1 MMDMAGCLQLPPGTE
16 RRAAPWT
23 LCFNSSSSH
32 LALGA
37 PKRQFLSLEESRGL
51 RTQIPC
57 VSLHI
62 RPHLYPRV
70 SAPLPF
76 SPTRTYTSVPVL
88 ATLFP
93 TCPTYSHER
102 PKMQT
107 WPCHSSTYSLSKAC
121 CIFRTD
127 FKFLTL
133 ASRSHPQVPTA
144 QRRQAVSPGS
154 TFYCHLWDLTFWSS

>member
-1 MMDMAGCLQLPPGTE
+1 MRIFLRKGHSLLYKQQSKFLRGQQNPFFQVRKTIKSKLTVCRQRKRMMDMAGCLQLPPGTE
-16 RRAAPWT
+16 RRAAPWP

-88 ATLFP
+88 ATHFP

-102 PKMQT
+102 PQMQT
-107 WPCHSSTYSLSKAC
+107 
-121 CIFRTD
+121 
-127 FKFLTL
+127 
-133 ASRSHPQVPTA
+133 
-144 QRRQAVSPGS
+144 
-154 TFYCHLWDLTFWSS
+154 